1 MSITAVEPWVE
12 ARALD
17 DLVLKGFNHP
27 VLAMEILSWREEVE
41 NVVDAA
47 AVRKRG

>member
-1 MSITAVEPWVE
+1 
-12 ARALD
+12 
-17 DLVLKGFNHP
+17 

-47 AVRKRG
+47 AVRMRG